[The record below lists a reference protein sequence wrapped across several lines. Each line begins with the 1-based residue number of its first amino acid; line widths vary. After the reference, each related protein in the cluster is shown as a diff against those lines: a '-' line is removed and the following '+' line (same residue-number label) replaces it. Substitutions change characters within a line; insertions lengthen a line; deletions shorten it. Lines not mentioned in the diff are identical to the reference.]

1 MNTKHPINKIVFCS
15 FLPYMVV
22 LLFFGTKV
30 SAQCKGVKIDT
41 VTLSIIERPCGQTPT
56 GSLTL
61 DIKGGLAPY
70 TLSWTINE
78 KADASLPASSASN
91 KLLIEDLKSAMQPG
105 YVVSVKDAC
114 ANSASSA
121 PLSLIN
127 GAPIQFVNAPQVLQ
141 LVSNKDEPNGKLRV
155 EVRGGQ
161 PPRSLVATDA
171 KGKSFV
177 QQIPTGPPEKGI
189 FKYELNKLPAE
200 NYKIE
205 LKSGSQKCTQVWKE
219 TIEIKTRGK

>member
-1 MNTKHPINKIVFCS
+1 MNMNHPINRIVFCS
-15 FLPYMVV
+15 FLPYIVV

-41 VTLSIIERPCGQTPT
+41 VTLSIIERPCGKTPT
-56 GSLTL
+56 GSLAL
-61 DIKGGLAPY
+61 EIKGGFAPY
-70 TLSWTINE
+70 TLSWTKNE
-78 KADASLPASSASN
+78 NADASLPAICASN
-91 KLLIEDLKSAMQPG
+91 KLLIEDLQSAMQPG
-105 YVVSVKDAC
+105 YVVIIKDAC
-114 ANSASSA
+114 TNSASSA

-155 EVRGGQ
+155 EVRGGH
-161 PPRSLVATDA
+161 PPRSLVATDS

-177 QQIPTGPPEKGI
+177 QQFPTGPPEKGI

-219 TIEIKTRGK
+219 TIEISAK